1 MVGQL
6 VERIRQKDQRA
17 MSLPICAFGG
27 RCEGRATEQF
37 REDIHVDTNLRIQ
50 R

>member
-6 VERIRQKDQRA
+6 VERIRQKA
-17 MSLPICAFGG
+17 LIGLLPICAFGG